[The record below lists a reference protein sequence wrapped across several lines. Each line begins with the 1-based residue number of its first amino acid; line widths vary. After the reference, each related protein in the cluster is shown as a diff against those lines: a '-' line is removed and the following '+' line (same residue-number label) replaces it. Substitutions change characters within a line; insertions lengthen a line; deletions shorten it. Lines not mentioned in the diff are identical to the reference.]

1 MHDLFSA
8 FEQINSQS
16 VFVFYLSKFSICGCY
31 APQMQT
37 SMLKKLSSFDSIT
50 RKNRLMLKVK
60 KVCSTFVT
68 IVHENV
74 FSVCLVP
81 IFIVKY

>member
-1 MHDLFSA
+1 MNVYKVCVYMCTLIQSA

-37 SMLKKLSSFDSIT
+37 SMLKKLSSFDSI
-50 RKNRLMLKVK
+50 
-60 KVCSTFVT
+60 VT

-81 IFIVKY
+81 IFIVNAS